1 MIVRDMKIIRYEFFA
16 QLRVMQGIC
25 DSFSSN
31 KIDEKHY
38 DNFFNDVINVVN
50 NGLNDVCG
58 GETSYINLNMDF
70 LYSNVICD
78 NPNEDITWEYLQ
90 TTDNDYHKF
99 IFANKVLERCF
110 IILKQMEDLDLLLDL
125 SFYLGLITNVE
136 NEFFQ
141 SEREEMIYKSFNSR
155 YKSFRTIFNDEVIDL
170 AMDFLKFN
178 NIVNFSE
185 ASYIDKDSG
194 SRIKP
199 EQGFEFVEMGKL
211 ILNFK
216 LKKALDKLI
225 EVGHNING
233 VTWPE

>member
-1 MIVRDMKIIRYEFFA
+1 
-16 QLRVMQGIC
+16 
-25 DSFSSN
+25 
-31 KIDEKHY
+31 
-38 DNFFNDVINVVN
+38 
-50 NGLNDVCG
+50 
-58 GETSYINLNMDF
+58 MD
-70 LYSNVICD
+70 
-78 NPNEDITWEYLQ
+78 
-90 TTDNDYHKF
+90 
-99 IFANKVLERCF
+99 
-110 IILKQMEDLDLLLDL
+110 DLDLLLDL
-125 SFYLGLITNVE
+125 SFDLGLITNVE
-136 NEFFQ
+136 NVFFQ

-233 VTWPE
+233 VKWPE

>member
-1 MIVRDMKIIRYEFFA
+1 M
-16 QLRVMQGIC
+16 
-25 DSFSSN
+25 
-31 KIDEKHY
+31 
-38 DNFFNDVINVVN
+38 
-50 NGLNDVCG
+50 
-58 GETSYINLNMDF
+58 
-70 LYSNVICD
+70 
-78 NPNEDITWEYLQ
+78 
-90 TTDNDYHKF
+90 
-99 IFANKVLERCF
+99 
-110 IILKQMEDLDLLLDL
+110 
-125 SFYLGLITNVE
+125 
-136 NEFFQ
+136 FFQ

-233 VTWPE
+233 VKWPE